1 MNSFCLWTRYRIP
14 RWPDNTEQISK
25 VLKSLSCENMI
36 SLCLLHIFS
45 NHYTFYYSFSFK
57 NAKCHIYFTV
67 HRLFK
72 CLKKLTNPLSE
83 WRVWQSAGRNVPGHW
98 PGSCFGLADP
108 LPPTQGKCCAKIQPA
123 VCQHSINH
131 EEAVSISNIQ
141 NLTLSKIF

>member
-1 MNSFCLWTRYRIP
+1 MFQIILEIFMNSFCLWTRYRIP

-25 VLKSLSCENMI
+25 VLKGLSFENMI
-36 SLCLLHIFS
+36 PLCLLHIFS

-108 LPPTQGKCCAKIQPA
+108 LPPSHPGQVLCQNPTSRLPA
-123 VCQHSINH
+123 LH
-131 EEAVSISNIQ
+131 
-141 NLTLSKIF
+141 